1 MNTKH
6 HPDQLWNRDFILLLL
21 VFLCSSFAISILM
34 SLLPVHVLAVGGSNT
49 ITGLMTTGMTVL
61 TMSTNL
67 IVAPLIDR
75 VGRKKLLV
83 LGSALYFLNLL
94 LFCFTNEL
102 GVLFVLR
109 VFCGFTQGIFFPVM
123 MTMVADIAPEE
134 QLVDALGISGAASS
148 VAFAI
153 TPTIGLAIYTHLG
166 SRAMFISAALMGGL
180 AFLFT
185 LLIRE
190 HFHSPQPAREKKKG
204 KKAGS
209 FSLASLSVILL
220 PAFVSMTVI
229 FANSSVVNFLTPCGL
244 SRGLE
249 QISLYFLANQGTVF
263 FVRLF
268 VGRVLQLISK
278 RLCTG
283 IGLLLT
289 AGGIALIAI
298 AHTIPAMLVSA
309 ILIGLGFTAVTQIF
323 QAETLVAVS
332 SDRRGLASTV
342 YMLLVSFG
350 NGSGSAL
357 WGAISTV
364 SGYTLT
370 YALAGLSAL
379 AGIVLHQIYWRRQS
393 GELREA
399 APAGDAGI

>member
-6 HPDQLWNRDFILLLL
+6 FSRQLWNKDFVLVLL
-21 VFLCSSFAISILM
+21 VYTCSSYAISILM
-34 SLLPVHVLAVGGSNT
+34 SLLPVHVLDIGGSNT

-61 TMSTNL
+61 TMLTNL

-83 LGSALYFLNLL
+83 LGSSLYFLNIL
-94 LFCFTNEL
+94 LFCLADHL
-102 GVLFVLR
+102 GIVFVLR
-109 VFCGFTQGIFFPVM
+109 VLCGFTQGIFFPVM
-123 MTMVADIAPEE
+123 MAMVADIAPEE

-153 TPTIGLAIYTHLG
+153 TPTIGLAIYTSLG

-180 AFLFT
+180 AFIFT
-185 LLIRE
+185 IFVRE
-190 HFHSPQPAREKKKG
+190 HHHSPQPIKKDKKG
-204 KKAGS
+204 KPAGS
-209 FSLASLSVILL
+209 FSLASLSMILL
-220 PAFVSMTVI
+220 PSLVSMTVF

-249 QISLYFLANQGTVF
+249 QISLYFLANQGTVIIA
-263 FVRLF
+263 RLF
-268 VGRVLQLISK
+268 VGRLLRHISK

-298 AHTIPAMLVSA
+298 AHTIPPMLLSA
-309 ILIGLGFTAVTQIF
+309 LLIGLGFTAVTQIF
-323 QAETLVAVS
+323 QAEALVSVS

-342 YMLLVSFG
+342 YMLLGSFG
-350 NGSGSAL
+350 NGAGSAL
-357 WGAISTV
+357 WGAISTA

-370 YALAGLSAL
+370 YALAGLSTL
-379 AGIVLHQIYWRRQS
+379 AGVVIHQIYWRKQPE
-393 GELREA
+393 EL
-399 APAGDAGI
+399 